1 MLIVMGSG
9 TALWACYGVMLRRWP
24 IILPNAVTL
33 CLIGSLIVMKASYHA
48 AVKEGRG

>member
-33 CLIGSLIVMKASYHA
+33 CLIAALILMKASYHSPM
-48 AVKEGRG
+48 KERRG